1 LAIKTFMLHLWR
13 GVFGGALAVWLC
25 FMLYEPRRQVRRA
38 QTRAR
43 RRAERDAPINNAY
56 VFVGSDIPA
65 ARWLE
70 RGDRSALPRQQR
82 EARQQGARSPAEDA
96 VMLSSRRHSV
106 DSAGTSSQQARASS
120 AMPLFGWDRVALS
133 GPPSAGAT
141 VEASADDGTIGH
153 QSVQV
158 EPNRFDSPPLVML
171 ATGNARMAMFKPQR
185 QSFML
190 HSVVHA
196 VSLKMLEDVL
206 LEAAELHK
214 LEPHPNLLP
223 LRAVVTD
230 QPWGEVGL
238 LSELTTGSLATLL
251 DTSPV
256 ELTWA
261 NGLLS
266 LATDVAKGLAHLHG
280 LGL

>member
-1 LAIKTFMLHLWR
+1 MVHLWR
-13 GVFGGALAVWLC
+13 GVFGGAFAVWLC
-25 FMLYEPRRQVRRA
+25 WMCYDSRRQVRRA
-38 QTRAR
+38 QTHAR
-43 RRAERDAPINNAY
+43 RRAEHDAPINNAY
-56 VFVGSDIPA
+56 VCGSFNIAA

-70 RGDRSALPRQQR
+70 RGNRGAQPRQQS
-82 EARQQGARSPAEDA
+82 EPQQRGVGSLAEHA
-96 VMLSSRRHSV
+96 VMLSARRPSV
-106 DSAGTSSQQARASS
+106 GSAGTSSQHARASS

-141 VEASADDGTIGH
+141 VEASADDWTIGH
-153 QSVQV
+153 QSTQV
-158 EPNRFDSPPLVML
+158 DPNRFDSPPLVML

-196 VSLKMLEDVL
+196 ASLKMLKDVL

-214 LEPHPNLLP
+214 LEPHPNLLR

-230 QPWGEVGL
+230 QPCGEVGL

-256 ELTWA
+256 QLTWA
-261 NGLLS
+261 DGLLS
-266 LATDVAKGLAHLHG
+266 LATDVAKGLAHLHA

>member
-1 LAIKTFMLHLWR
+1 
-13 GVFGGALAVWLC
+13 
-25 FMLYEPRRQVRRA
+25 
-38 QTRAR
+38 
-43 RRAERDAPINNAY
+43 
-56 VFVGSDIPA
+56 
-65 ARWLE
+65 
-70 RGDRSALPRQQR
+70 
-82 EARQQGARSPAEDA
+82 
-96 VMLSSRRHSV
+96 
-106 DSAGTSSQQARASS
+106 
-120 AMPLFGWDRVALS
+120 MPLFGWNRVALS

-141 VEASADDGTIGH
+141 VEASADDWTIGH
-153 QSVQV
+153 QSTQV
-158 EPNRFDSPPLVML
+158 DPNRFDSPPLVML

-196 VSLKMLEDVL
+196 VSLKELEDVL
-206 LEAAELHK
+206 LEAAKLHK

-256 ELTWA
+256 QLTWA

>member
-1 LAIKTFMLHLWR
+1 M
-13 GVFGGALAVWLC
+13 
-25 FMLYEPRRQVRRA
+25 
-38 QTRAR
+38 AR
-43 RRAERDAPINNAY
+43 
-56 VFVGSDIPA
+56 
-65 ARWLE
+65 
-70 RGDRSALPRQQR
+70 
-82 EARQQGARSPAEDA
+82 
-96 VMLSSRRHSV
+96 
-106 DSAGTSSQQARASS
+106 
-120 AMPLFGWDRVALS
+120 
-133 GPPSAGAT
+133 
-141 VEASADDGTIGH
+141 
-153 QSVQV
+153 
-158 EPNRFDSPPLVML
+158 
-171 ATGNARMAMFKPQR
+171 FKPQR

>member
-1 LAIKTFMLHLWR
+1 MVHLWR
-13 GVFGGALAVWLC
+13 GVFGGAFAVWLC
-25 FMLYEPRRQVRRA
+25 WMCYDSRRQVSRA
-38 QTRAR
+38 QARAR
-43 RRAERDAPINNAY
+43 RRAEHDAPINNAY
-56 VFVGSDIPA
+56 VFVGSDIAA

-70 RGDRSALPRQQR
+70 QGDRGAQPRPQSEPQ
-82 EARQQGARSPAEDA
+82 QQGARALAEDA
-96 VMLSSRRHSV
+96 VMLSARLPSV
-106 DSAGTSSQQARASS
+106 DSSGTSSQHASASS
-120 AMPLFGWDRVALS
+120 AVPLFGWDRVALS
-133 GPPSAGAT
+133 GPPPAGAT
-141 VEASADDGTIGH
+141 VEASADDETIEH
-153 QSVQV
+153 RSTQV
-158 EPNRFDSPPLVML
+158 DPNRFNSPPLVML
-171 ATGNARMAMFKPQR
+171 ATGDARMAMFKPQR

-251 DTSPV
+251 DTSPIH
-256 ELTWA
+256 LTWA
-261 NGLLS
+261 NGLLA
-266 LATDVAKGLAHLHG
+266 LATDVAEGLAHLHG

>member
-1 LAIKTFMLHLWR
+1 MDTKTFVQRLLV
-13 GVFGGALAVWLC
+13 GVFGCAIAAGLCAMCYDTRRQEHRAQALA
-25 FMLYEPRRQVRRA
+25 RS
-38 QTRAR
+38 
-43 RRAERDAPINNAY
+43 RAERDAPINNAY
-56 VFVGSDIPA
+56 VFVGSDIAA

-70 RGDRSALPRQQR
+70 RGDRGAQPRPQSEAQR
-82 EARQQGARSPAEDA
+82 QEPRSLAEDA
-96 VMLSSRRHSV
+96 VMLSSRQPSV
-106 DSAGTSSQQARASS
+106 ASSQHARASS
-120 AMPLFGWDRVALS
+120 AVPLFGWDRVALS
-133 GPPSAGAT
+133 GVPSAGAT
-141 VEASADDGTIGH
+141 VEASADDWTIGH
-153 QSVQV
+153 QSIQID
-158 EPNRFDSPPLVML
+158 PNSNSPPLAML
-171 ATGNARMAMFKPQR
+171 ATGSARMAMFKPQR

-256 ELTWA
+256 QLTWA

>member
-1 LAIKTFMLHLWR
+1 MLS
-13 GVFGGALAVWLC
+13 
-25 FMLYEPRRQVRRA
+25 
-38 QTRAR
+38 AR
-43 RRAERDAPINNAY
+43 RPS
-56 VFVGSDIPA
+56 VG
-65 ARWLE
+65 
-70 RGDRSALPRQQR
+70 
-82 EARQQGARSPAEDA
+82 
-96 VMLSSRRHSV
+96 
-106 DSAGTSSQQARASS
+106 SAGTSSQHARATP
-120 AMPLFGWDRVALS
+120 ALTLFGWDRVELS

-141 VEASADDGTIGH
+141 VHMSADNGTSGH
-153 QSVQV
+153 QSIQV
-158 EPNRFDSPPLVML
+158 DPDRFTSPPLVML

-196 VSLKMLEDVL
+196 ASLKILEDVL

>member
-1 LAIKTFMLHLWR
+1 
-13 GVFGGALAVWLC
+13 
-25 FMLYEPRRQVRRA
+25 
-38 QTRAR
+38 
-43 RRAERDAPINNAY
+43 
-56 VFVGSDIPA
+56 
-65 ARWLE
+65 
-70 RGDRSALPRQQR
+70 
-82 EARQQGARSPAEDA
+82 
-96 VMLSSRRHSV
+96 MLSARLPSV
-106 DSAGTSSQQARASS
+106 NSSGTSSQHARASS
-120 AMPLFGWDRVALS
+120 AVPLFGWDRVALS
-133 GPPSAGAT
+133 GPPPAGAT

-153 QSVQV
+153 RSTQV
-158 EPNRFDSPPLVML
+158 DPNRFNSPPLVML

-196 VSLKMLEDVL
+196 VSLKELEDVL
-206 LEAAELHK
+206 LEAAKLHK

>member
-1 LAIKTFMLHLWR
+1 MTA
-13 GVFGGALAVWLC
+13 
-25 FMLYEPRRQVRRA
+25 
-38 QTRAR
+38 
-43 RRAERDAPINNAY
+43 DN
-56 VFVGSDIPA
+56 
-65 ARWLE
+65 
-70 RGDRSALPRQQR
+70 
-82 EARQQGARSPAEDA
+82 
-96 VMLSSRRHSV
+96 
-106 DSAGTSSQQARASS
+106 GTS
-120 AMPLFGWDRVALS
+120 
-133 GPPSAGAT
+133 
-141 VEASADDGTIGH
+141 GH
-153 QSVQV
+153 QSIQV
-158 EPNRFDSPPLVML
+158 RPDRFTSPPLMML

-196 VSLKMLEDVL
+196 ASLKMLEDVL

-214 LEPHPNLLP
+214 LEPHPNLLR

-261 NGLLS
+261 DGLLS

>member
-1 LAIKTFMLHLWR
+1 
-13 GVFGGALAVWLC
+13 
-25 FMLYEPRRQVRRA
+25 
-38 QTRAR
+38 
-43 RRAERDAPINNAY
+43 
-56 VFVGSDIPA
+56 
-65 ARWLE
+65 
-70 RGDRSALPRQQR
+70 
-82 EARQQGARSPAEDA
+82 
-96 VMLSSRRHSV
+96 
-106 DSAGTSSQQARASS
+106 
-120 AMPLFGWDRVALS
+120 MPLFGWDRVALS

-141 VEASADDGTIGH
+141 VEASADDWTIGH
-153 QSVQV
+153 QSTQV
-158 EPNRFDSPPLVML
+158 DPNRFDSPPLVML

-196 VSLKMLEDVL
+196 VSLKELEDVL
-206 LEAAELHK
+206 LEAAKLHK

-230 QPWGEVGL
+230 QLWGEVGL

-256 ELTWA
+256 ELTWV

>member
-1 LAIKTFMLHLWR
+1 MFGCAIAA
-13 GVFGGALAVWLC
+13 GLC
-25 FMLYEPRRQVRRA
+25 AMCYNVRRQEHRA
-38 QTRAR
+38 QARAR
-43 RRAERDAPINNAY
+43 SRAEHDAPINNAY
-56 VFVGSDIPA
+56 VCGSSDIA
-65 ARWLE
+65 AAQWLE
-70 RGDRSALPRQQR
+70 RGDRGAQPRPQSEAQPR
-82 EARQQGARSPAEDA
+82 EARSRAEDA
-96 VMLSSRRHSV
+96 VMLSSRQPSV
-106 DSAGTSSQQARASS
+106 DSAGTLSQHARDSS
-120 AMPLFGWDRVALS
+120 ALPLIFGWDRVALS

-141 VEASADDGTIGH
+141 VEASADDGAGATVEQADDRTIGH
-153 QSVQV
+153 RSIQV
-158 EPNRFDSPPLVML
+158 DPNRFTSPPLVKL
-171 ATGNARMAMFKPQR
+171 ATGTARMAMFKPQR
-185 QSFML
+185 QSFMQ

-196 VSLKMLEDVL
+196 VSPKMLRDVL
-206 LEAAELHK
+206 LEAAKLRK
-214 LEPHPNLLP
+214 LEPHPNLLR

-256 ELTWA
+256 QLNWA

>member
-1 LAIKTFMLHLWR
+1 MLHLWR
-13 GVFGGALAVWLC
+13 GVFGGAFAVWLC
-25 FMLYEPRRQVRRA
+25 WMCYDSRRQVSRA
-38 QTRAR
+38 QARAR
-43 RRAERDAPINNAY
+43 RRAEHDAPINNAY
-56 VFVGSDIPA
+56 VCGSFDIAA

-70 RGDRSALPRQQR
+70 RGNRGAQPRQQS
-82 EARQQGARSPAEDA
+82 EPQQQGARALAEDA
-96 VMLSSRRHSV
+96 VMLSARRPSV
-106 DSAGTSSQQARASS
+106 DSSGTSSQHARASS
-120 AMPLFGWDRVALS
+120 AVPLFGWDRVALS
-133 GPPSAGAT
+133 GPTSAGTT

-153 QSVQV
+153 QSIQV
-158 EPNRFDSPPLVML
+158 DPDCFNPPPLAML
-171 ATGNARMAMFKPQR
+171 ATGDARMAMFKPQR

-190 HSVVHA
+190 HSVVNA
-196 VSLKMLEDVL
+196 VSLKELEDVL
-206 LEAAELHK
+206 LEVAELHK

-256 ELTWA
+256 QLTWA
-261 NGLLS
+261 DGLLS